1 MTVERLITLGSL
13 ISLLALVTAFA
24 VLFVEVR
31 RWRAE
36 RRRRR
41 ARGGYIR

>member
-1 MTVERLITLGSL
+1 MTAERLITLGSL
-13 ISLLALVTAFA
+13 VSLLALVTAGA
-24 VLFVEVR
+24 VFVVEVR